1 LRNWEEVPPATFS
14 YKFGKVIVPL
24 TGLYTVPFKEILP
37 PPIIV
42 PFFHCEVAE
51 SYISVCPLAG
61 EVIVTSSNPARVVTD
76 GWVSPKPYALISP
89 TLKKS

>member
-1 LRNWEEVPPATFS
+1 M
-14 YKFGKVIVPL
+14 
-24 TGLYTVPFKEILP
+24 P

-61 EVIVTSSNPARVVTD
+61 EAIVTSSNPANVVIE